1 MKKMLLIA
9 TLIAGNVIAG
19 IDQNIEIKN
28 SENSGQTDLA
38 QAPETQTSV
47 DPVPESP
54 EQSVGQL
61 DREANKDFED
71 IKKQIEQ
78 EDEQIYQIEDMQTA
92 E

>member
-1 MKKMLLIA
+1 MLLIA